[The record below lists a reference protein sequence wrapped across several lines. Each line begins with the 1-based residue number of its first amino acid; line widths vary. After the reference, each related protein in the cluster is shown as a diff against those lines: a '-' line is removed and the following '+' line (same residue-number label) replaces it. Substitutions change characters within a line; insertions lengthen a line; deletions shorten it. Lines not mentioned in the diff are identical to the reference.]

1 MLQTF
6 FTVWLQNHPLSN
18 AIRDSVWIYAFDQ
31 GAHLVSLAVFAG
43 AILIVDLRLL
53 GGGFRERPVAQV
65 ARDAQP
71 WLIGGFLVLFVTGTV
86 QLMSNATKEYF
97 SAFFW
102 FKMYVLFPAVIYTF
116 TIRRKVAMAEEG
128 RVSPLWSKVAGLVSI
143 LLWTGVAVP
152 ARLIGLLS

>member
-71 WLIGGFLVLFVTGTV
+71 WLIGGFLVLLVTGTV

-97 SAFFW
+97 SPFFW
-102 FKMYVLFPAVIYTF
+102 F
-116 TIRRKVAMAEEG
+116 
-128 RVSPLWSKVAGLVSI
+128 
-143 LLWTGVAVP
+143 
-152 ARLIGLLS
+152 